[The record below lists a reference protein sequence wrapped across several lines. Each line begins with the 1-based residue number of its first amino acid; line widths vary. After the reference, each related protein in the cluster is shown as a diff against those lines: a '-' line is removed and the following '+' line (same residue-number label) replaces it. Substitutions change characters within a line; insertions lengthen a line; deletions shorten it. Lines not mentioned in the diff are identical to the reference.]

1 MLAHFTVYEGF
12 EVERVRVADLIGR
25 YDPGPDR
32 AMSIKGFAQRHS
44 RRTHLPV
51 AHAHVVDD
59 EIAGNH
65 LVSAIA
71 RHVAA
76 ASTDHKTEFSLVV
89 ERLRSARQMNRIVR
103 TNHAGGL
110 LVKKHWEGGFFA
122 PGLGHVVGVVQT
134 DREELGR
141 ARNGRFQL

>member
-1 MLAHFTVYEGF
+1 MLAYFTVYEGL

-71 RHVAA
+71 R
-76 ASTDHKTEFSLVV
+76 
-89 ERLRSARQMNRIVR
+89 QMNRIVR

-122 PGLGHVVGVVQT
+122 PGLGHVVGIVQT

-141 ARNGRFQL
+141 ARN